1 MIFNDKSSR
10 LTAINNI
17 IRENLLAVNRKL
29 NIFVETSVGNIT
41 DSNNIAIIWFW
52 LTLNHLFYYT

>member
-10 LTAINNI
+10 LTAIDNI

-41 DSNNIAIIWFW
+41 DSNNIAIIWFL